1 MLILFILSAL
11 AALYLSLSLIP
22 MLSILF
28 KIIGMKTENKHQQE
42 FKNTAL
48 RRASF
53 FIFCVICALATV
65 IIASDYFYNN
75 I

>member
-28 KIIGMKTENKHQQE
+28 KIIGMKADAISDRE
-42 FKNTAL
+42 FKADSLLSNIAFAL
-48 RRASF
+48 SLF
-53 FIFCVICALATV
+53 CALATA
-65 IIASDYFYNN
+65 IFASHYFYNN